1 MTDSTVPAWWTTAV
15 VYQIYPRSFADGNGD
30 GIGDLRGIRGH
41 LDHLQDLGVDVV
53 WLSPIYRSPQADNG
67 YDISDYEDIDPMFGT
82 IDEFDTLLGEIH
94 ARGMKLMMDL
104 VVNHTSDEHPW
115 FQAARSST
123 KNPKHDW
130 YIWRRPIDGA
140 EPNRW
145 RSAFGGPAWAWNPP
159 TQEYF
164 LHMFAPQ
171 QPDLNWANPAM
182 RDAIYTM
189 MNRWLDRGVDGFRMD
204 VIDHIAKD
212 PDALID
218 PSSERYVM
226 QPQAHDYL
234 REMHERVFAPRQ
246 EALLTVGEMPGVT
259 IEDAIRFTDPKRHEL
274 DMVFQFEHVDLD
286 RGPDSKFDNHRAPLG
301 ALKRSLARWQDGL
314 ADRGWNSLY
323 LGNHDQPRAISRF
336 GTVPPGSDRLR
347 YETATAL
354 ATALHLHRGT
364 PYIYQGDEIGMTNA
378 GFTTIDDYR
387 DVETLN
393 YYRSQVG
400 RGVPAAT
407 VLEAIGFRSRDNART
422 PIPWTGDGASSF
434 TDGVPWIGMAAA
446 ADRINVADDRAAG
459 TRSVFEYYRRLIALR
474 HDSEVVRLG
483 AFALLEP
490 DHKQLW
496 AFRRCRGADA
506 RIVLVNCSDEPCPVP
521 DALRA
526 RLGPLVL
533 GNLQRA
539 EALTKGPDDA
549 DAAGAESVEAAGP
562 RADDVLNVGILA
574 PWEARVFRECTEPD
588 K

>member
-1 MTDSTVPAWWTTAV
+1 MTDTPGAAWWTNAV

-30 GIGDLRGIRGH
+30 GIGDLRGIRTH

-67 YDISDYEDIDPMFGT
+67 YDISDYEDIDPTFGT

-115 FQAARSST
+115 FQAARSSVSS
-123 KNPKHDW
+123 PKHDW
-130 YIWRRPIDGA
+130 YIWRKPIDGA

-171 QPDLNWANPAM
+171 QPDLNWSNAGM

-189 MNRWLDRGVDGFRMD
+189 MGRWLDRGVDAFRMD

-212 PDALID
+212 PAALVD
-218 PSSERYVM
+218 PQSERYVM

-234 REMHERVFAPRQ
+234 HEMHERVFAPR
-246 EALLTVGEMPGVT
+246 AGAFLTVGEMPGVT
-259 IEDAIRFTDPKRHEL
+259 IEDAVLFTAPERQEL

-286 RGPDSKFDNHRAPLG
+286 RGPTSKFDNRRVHLSE
-301 ALKRSLARWQDGL
+301 LKHSLARWQDGL

-323 LGNHDQPRAISRF
+323 LGNHDQPRAVSRF
-336 GTVPPGSDRLR
+336 GAVPPGSDALR

-364 PYIYQGDEIGMTNA
+364 PYVYQGDEIGMTNA
-378 GFTTIDDYR
+378 GFTRIDEYR
-387 DVETLN
+387 DIETLN
-393 YYRSQVG
+393 FYRSQVG
-400 RGVPAAT
+400 RGVPAAAA
-407 VLEAIGFRSRDNART
+407 LDAIAFRSRDNART
-422 PIPWTGDGASSF
+422 PIPWSAEGAPSF
-434 TDGVPWIGMAAA
+434 TRGEPWIPMAVAW
-446 ADRINVADDRAAG
+446 DRINVATDRAAG
-459 TRSVFEYYRRLIALR
+459 PRSVFAYYQRLIALR
-474 HDSEVVRLG
+474 HESEIVRLG
-483 AFALLEP
+483 AFTLLEP
-490 DHKQLW
+490 DDEQLW
-496 AFRRCRGADA
+496 AFRRSLGDDGLL
-506 RIVLVNCSDEPCPVP
+506 VLVNCSAERASVP
-521 DALRA
+521 AGSRR

-533 GNLQRA
+533 GNLI
-539 EALTKGPDDA
+539 PD
-549 DAAGAESVEAAGP
+549 GRTP
-562 RADDVLNVGILA
+562 QDVDVLA
-574 PWEARVFRECTEPD
+574 PWEARVHQEFTSADE
-588 K
+588 